1 MDVFDEIMTFVWFV
15 IKKSKIVRFVVLI
28 RGSFGDVLGIENQF
42 FDIEKSNIYEFC
54 IFFDLKISFFSWKIN
69 FSIKKTLKNIKK
81 PGKIAK
87 SAENANLPRIPIKSV
102 EGHTA

>member
-1 MDVFDEIMTFVWFV
+1 MPKTSPNDPG
-15 IKKSKIVRFVVLI
+15 SKIKNRWKNYYFDKNL
-28 RGSFGDVLGIENQF
+28 F
-42 FDIEKSNIYEFC
+42 FNWK
-54 IFFDLKISFFSWKIN
+54 FD
-69 FSIKKTLKNIKK
+69 FSIKKTFKKKKMKK